1 MTTRHKLEQKLRVQ
15 NAVYWYFHGED
26 DMASK
31 PCAIHGY
38 VDKDYDGCIGCRQCT
53 EGK

>member
-1 MTTRHKLEQKLRVQ
+1 MSSRKLLEGKLRVQ
-15 NAVYWYFHGED
+15 NAVYWFYHGD
-26 DMASK
+26 DVMASK